1 MSTEK
6 TWNWGYQMRQDIKL
20 WDSHGSTELH
30 LERDVVPPEKSLETN
45 DIHMRLTDGVALP
58 FRESQIFLIFC
69 VLRLVWLSWSLW
81 MISDGTVSLCEGSSA
96 EIQLSTDYST
106 QIPVSQTPKIKY
118 PYLEFN
124 PILNLSEMN
133 LISEN
138 QLIGWEFK
146 KLIVKIITVLI
157 IWI

>member
-1 MSTEK
+1 
-6 TWNWGYQMRQDIKL
+6 
-20 WDSHGSTELH
+20 
-30 LERDVVPPEKSLETN
+30 
-45 DIHMRLTDGVALP
+45 
-58 FRESQIFLIFC
+58 
-69 VLRLVWLSWSLW
+69 

-138 QLIGWEFK
+138 QLIGCEFK